1 MLLSN
6 SYEKSKPFHHFTVH
20 HHATPKNEKKRQQD
34 FFYLLDK
41 LGVTYGRGT
50 IPFRMLDKTN
60 TKDKRHDTSN

>member
-1 MLLSN
+1 MKNQSHSITLL
-6 SYEKSKPFHHFTVH
+6 YTI
-20 HHATPKNEKKRQQD
+20 HATPKNEKKRQQD

-60 TKDKRHDTSN
+60 TKDKRHDTSNVEL